1 LKKIFL
7 STLLLQL
14 SLNLI
19 VKPLY
24 VFGIDRGVQNAIG
37 KEAYGIYFSLFSFSY
52 LLQMLNDFGIQ
63 NFTSSTVAKHPHLV
77 QKYFSNLFV
86 FKLILSSIY
95 VVLTLGGAWLIGYGW
110 QEIKL
115 LCLVML
121 IQIVSSFLLFF
132 RANILA
138 LGDFKTD
145 SFLSVL
151 DRILLLLLGSACL
164 YFGFFQA
171 GSSAYWFV
179 MIQITAF
186 SSVALIAFYLLQKQ
200 IGRVQLSYNPAFLRY
215 LLKKGFGFAL
225 IAFLMF
231 IYNRADAV
239 LIERMLPDG
248 KAEAGVFASAYRLLE
263 AANSVML
270 IFGTLLLPIFSGM
283 VGRKE
288 NINELLQLSI
298 KIVLFISITA
308 SVLIFNFRIEIV
320 NLLYHEANNYWADT
334 MGILFL
340 SYIPLAMSY
349 VLGSLL
355 TASGQLKQYN
365 LLSFVGVVFSLTA
378 NFLLIPYY
386 KALGAAIVSVGTQS
400 LIVVGLLYA
409 NTKFY
414 QLKTNWL
421 LLFKIGFF
429 SLILYLLVQYTNDFS
444 TIWYIKFLL
453 LGSFAFLLSF
463 IMDFW
468 NTKEIFK
475 LLKKS

>member
-1 LKKIFL
+1 M
-7 STLLLQL
+7 LQL

-19 VKPLY
+19 IKPLY

-95 VVLTLGGAWLIGYGW
+95 VVFTLLGAWLIGYAW
-110 QEIKL
+110 QEIQL
-115 LCLVML
+115 LILVML
-121 IQIVSSFLLFF
+121 IQIISSFLLFF
-132 RANILA
+132 RANIVA
-138 LGDFKTD
+138 LGDFKID

-151 DRILLLLLGSACL
+151 DRILLLLLGTTCL
-164 YFGFFQA
+164 YFGFFQM
-171 GSSAYWFV
+171 GNSAYWFV

-186 SSVALIAFYLLQKQ
+186 STVALIAFYLLQKK
-200 IGRVQLSYNPAFLRY
+200 IGIVKLTYNPVFLKY
-215 LLKKGFGFAL
+215 LLKKGFAFAL
-225 IAFLMF
+225 ITFLMF
-231 IYNRADAV
+231 LYTRTDAV
-239 LIERMLPDG
+239 LIERLLIDG

-270 IFGTLLLPIFSGM
+270 IFGTLLLPMFSGM
-283 VGRKE
+283 VARKE
-288 NINELLQLSI
+288 NINDLLQLSM

-308 SVLIFNFRIEIV
+308 SILIFNFRQEIV
-320 NLLYHEANNYWADT
+320 NLLYHEANSYWADT

-355 TASGQLKQYN
+355 TASGQLKHYN
-365 LLSFVGVVFSLTA
+365 ILSFLGVIFSLSA

-386 KALGAAIVSVGTQS
+386 KAFGAAIVSVGTQS
-400 LIVVGLLYA
+400 LIVAGLLYV
-409 NTKFY
+409 NTKCY
-414 QLKTNWL
+414 QLKVNWFL
-421 LLFKIGFF
+421 LLKITTF
-429 SLILYLLVQYTNDFS
+429 SLILFLLVQYTNHFT
-444 TIWYIKFLL
+444 TIWYIKFFL
-453 LGSFAFLLSF
+453 LGSFALLLSF
-463 IMDFW
+463 VMDFW
-468 NTKEIFK
+468 KLKE
-475 LLKKS
+475 